1 MKILVLIKAVPYTS
15 GGYESAERQT
25 TQLIPNPADM
35 TALEE
40 ALCLRDRVGGT
51 VTALTMGVPVCDSI
65 LRQAIA
71 CGANDAVLLTDSAF
85 AGSDT
90 AATSR
95 ILAEAVKLLGDYDL
109 IFCGRRSTD
118 GETGQVGPELAAR
131 LNRACCVSCTSLEAG
146 DNTIRCQCLTDLGT
160 ARYEMA
166 LPAVVTFC
174 NGINS
179 PRLQSLSG
187 LFKAKRAEIRN
198 LNHNDLGLAPEQCGQ
213 KGSPTIVKKSYKRP
227 FDKRNPQR
235 FHADNL
241 DGAIAILQQKLGQE
255 VSHG

>member
-25 TQLIPNPADM
+25 TKLIPNPADM

-40 ALCLRDRVGGT
+40 ALALRDTVGGT
-51 VTALTMGVPVCDSI
+51 VTVATMGVPVCDSI

-71 CGANDAVLLTDSAF
+71 CGANEAVLLTDSAF

-95 ILAEAVKLLGDYDL
+95 ILAKAVELLGGFDL

-118 GETGQVGPELAAR
+118 GETGQVGPELASR
-131 LNRACCVSCTSLEAG
+131 LNWACCVSCTKLELVEEKLHC
-146 DNTIRCQCLTDLGT
+146 NCLTDLGT
-160 ARYEMA
+160 AKYE
-166 LPAVVTFC
+166 LPIPAVITFC

-187 LFKAKRAEIRN
+187 LFKAKRAEIRT
-198 LNHNDLGLAPEQCGQ
+198 LTHTDLGLTPAQCGQ

-227 FDKRNPQR
+227 FEKRRAVR
-235 FHADNL
+235 FEAAQLSD
-241 DGAIAILQQKLGQE
+241 AISILQQKLDQE
-255 VSHG
+255 VHHG

>member
-1 MKILVLIKAVPYTS
+1 MKILVLIKAVPHTS
-15 GGYESAERQT
+15 GGYESAERQAT
-25 TQLIPNPADM
+25 KLIPNPADM

-40 ALCLRDRVGGT
+40 ALSLRDRLGGT
-51 VTALTMGVPVCDSI
+51 VTAATMGVPVCDSI

-71 CGANDAVLLTDSAF
+71 CGADEAVLLTDPAF

-95 ILAEAVKLLGDYDL
+95 ILAKAVEHLGGFDL

-131 LNRACCVSCTSLEAG
+131 LNRGCLVSCTGLTLSESTL
-146 DNTIRCQCLTDLGT
+146 TCCCLTDLGT
-160 ARYEMA
+160 AKYALE

-187 LFKAKRAEIRN
+187 LFKARRAQIPILTHRE
-198 LNHNDLGLAPEQCGQ
+198 LGLDPSQCGQ

-227 FDKRNPQR
+227 YEKRRPVRLGEDQLDKAVAVLRQ
-235 FHADNL
+235 AL
-241 DGAIAILQQKLGQE
+241 ETE
-255 VSHG
+255 VLHG

>member
-1 MKILVLIKAVPYTS
+1 VAAVSEPAKA
-15 GGYESAERQT
+15 ES
-25 TQLIPNPADM
+25 
-35 TALEE
+35 
-40 ALCLRDRVGGT
+40 V
-51 VTALTMGVPVCDSI
+51 SI

-131 LNRACCVSCTSLEAG
+131 LNRACCVSCTKLEAEE
-146 DNTIRCQCLTDLGT
+146 NVIRCQCLTDLGT

-187 LFKAKRAEIRN
+187 LFKANRKEIPKINRET
-198 LNHNDLGLAPEQCGQ
+198 LGLPRELCGQ
-213 KGSPTIVKKSYKRP
+213 AGSPTMVKKTYRRP
-227 FDKRNPQR
+227 FAKRRPQHLTDPEEI
-235 FHADNL
+235 FQA
-241 DGAIAILQQKLGQE
+241 LQAGKE
-255 VSHG
+255 ASHG

>member
-15 GGYESAERQT
+15 GGYESAERQAT
-25 TQLIPNPADM
+25 KLIPNPADM

-40 ALCLRDRVGGT
+40 ALSLRDKVGGT
-51 VTALTMGVPVCDSI
+51 VTVATMGVPVCDSI

-71 CGANDAVLLTDSAF
+71 CGADQAVLLTDPAF

-95 ILAEAVKLLGDYDL
+95 IIAKGVELLGDFDL

-131 LNRACCVSCTSLEAG
+131 LDRGCCVSTTRLEVFEKEVHCT
-146 DNTIRCQCLTDLGT
+146 CLTDLGT
-160 ARYEMA
+160 AEYA
-166 LPAVVTFC
+166 LSLPAVITFC

-187 LFKAKRAEIRN
+187 LFKAKRATIRT
-198 LNHNDLGLAPEQCGQ
+198 LNHEDLDLTREQCGQ
-213 KGSPTIVKKSYKRP
+213 RGSPTIVKKSYKRP
-227 FDKRNPQR
+227 FEKRRPVR
-235 FHADNL
+235 LGADQV
-241 DGAIAILQQKLGQE
+241 GEAVAILKEKLDEE
-255 VSHG
+255 VRHG

>member
-25 TQLIPNPADM
+25 TKLIPNPADM

-40 ALCLRDRVGGT
+40 ALSLRDQVGGT
-51 VTALTMGVPVCDSI
+51 VTVATMGVPVCDSI

-71 CGANDAVLLTDSAF
+71 CGADEAVLLTDSAF

-95 ILAEAVKLLGDYDL
+95 IIAKTVELLGDFDL

-131 LNRACCVSCTSLEAG
+131 LNRGCCVSCTKLEMSG
-146 DNTIRCQCLTDLGT
+146 DEVHCTCLTDLGT
-160 ARYEMA
+160 AEYA
-166 LPAVVTFC
+166 LTLPAVITFC

-187 LFKAKRAEIRN
+187 LFKAKRAQIRT
-198 LNHNDLGLAPEQCGQ
+198 LNHQDLSLTPAQCGQ

-227 FDKRNPQR
+227 FEKRRPVR
-235 FHADNL
+235 F
-241 DGAIAILQQKLGQE
+241 GANQIGEAVAILQQKLSEE
-255 VSHG
+255 VRHG